1 MLGPSGTGKPGF
13 LLGLSETGRSVLGP
27 SEAGPDFLLGLSE
40 TGVPVLGPL
49 SGTDPPSDTRA
60 VTGERTKLSGAVRD
74 GHASAGPIRGYS
86 GLVHY
91 TGIVSLDDGASAGA
105 S

>member
-13 LLGLSETGRSVLGP
+13 LLGLSEAGGPVLGP

-49 SGTDPPSDTRA
+49 SGTEPPSDTRA
-60 VTGERTKLSGAVRD
+60 ARASGPDFLVPSETVRPVPGLSEATPDFCIILGSS
-74 GHASAGPIRGYS
+74 GTMGPVP
-86 GLVHY
+86 GL
-91 TGIVSLDDGASAGA
+91 
-105 S
+105 